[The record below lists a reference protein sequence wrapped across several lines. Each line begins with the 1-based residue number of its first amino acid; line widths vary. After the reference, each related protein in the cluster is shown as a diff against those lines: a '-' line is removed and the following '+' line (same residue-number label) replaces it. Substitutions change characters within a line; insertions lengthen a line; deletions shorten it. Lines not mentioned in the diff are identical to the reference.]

1 MPMEHVSH
9 ASRVMT
15 WSTEF
20 VNSLHSTTP
29 SLPTSDALLGTGT
42 TRSASSVPT
51 TGSSML
57 TKFVSP
63 FPTNAKLMMLPVS
76 ALLATKDTTW
86 LMEHVSSPHSTMPS
100 LQTQDAKLGTGIIKS
115 AWSAQTDGFST
126 PTRYVSPSMTTAHPT
141 TVPPELVPHASLD
154 TFFQTELATWLTLF
168 VNHQLRVELVLLA
181 TLDTLT

>member
-76 ALLATKDTTW
+76 VRLATKDTTW
-86 LMEHVSSPHSTMPS
+86 WMELVFSPHSTMPS
-100 LQTQDAKLGTGIIKS
+100 LQTQDAKLGTGTHTLS
-115 AWSAQTDGFST
+115 ALKTHLFEHSRQT
-126 PTRYVSPSMTTAHPT
+126 
-141 TVPPELVPHASLD
+141 
-154 TFFQTELATWLTLF
+154 
-168 VNHQLRVELVLLA
+168 
-181 TLDTLT
+181 